1 MRIFEWDGDE
11 ESVCELS
18 SSSSITASSLLTELW
33 RVQGEIEGGTS
44 ENTPDE
50 VGLYDDFPYWNLAMK
65 VGELK
70 VWAE

>member
-1 MRIFEWDGDE
+1 M
-11 ESVCELS
+11 
-18 SSSSITASSLLTELW
+18 ELW

-50 VGLYDDFPYWNLAMK
+50 VGLYDDFPYWNLTMK
-65 VGELK
+65 VGKLK